1 MSPSRRSS
9 PWRHRVAVVVLGLVC
24 TLVAAGCS
32 HDSSAPNPAPAGTTL
47 TLSFLGDPGQPPDPD
62 VFYGTQGLL
71 LTTNIY
77 EGLLTY
83 QANTATPVIVAA
95 LATSWTQSPDH
106 LVFSLKLRQGV
117 KFHDGTPFDASAVK
131 ASFDRRLAVN
141 QGPAYMVQGVA
152 SVIAHD
158 PYDVT
163 ITLKEPDAGF
173 LDELASPYGP
183 KMMSP
188 TGLVANAGSDDA
200 QTYLMTHD
208 LGTGPYQLSQARV
221 GSAYQLTSFDGY
233 WGKRPYFTTVDLP
246 VLTDSSSEQL
256 QFNSGTLA
264 AVLHD
269 VPSSAVT
276 SYLNNPKF
284 TSYTLPTEV
293 AEYLYVNPHGELLSN
308 QDVRKALLQAI
319 DLQDLVD
326 NAFFGR
332 GSVARQIYPAN
343 INDPRYAAQNIAHD
357 PTVLSR
363 AVQAMPETARHVMI
377 GFDSSSPDSQ
387 QVANLM
393 IGQLAKAGVTATVQ
407 GFPTSQIFGWVG
419 NQTGA
424 PDMLV
429 NIGLPDAATPYFWEH
444 INFDPDG
451 GVNLLGCS
459 SPEATRLIAEG
470 KRTGS
475 PDTFSDAAEAA
486 QATGCWMNMV
496 DVSDFV
502 VAQPWLKGIEEGH
515 VVTYP
520 ATLSLNQLHL

>member
-1 MSPSRRSS
+1 MSPR
-9 PWRHRVAVVVLGLVC
+9 RHRMATGIVGLVVA
-24 TLVAAGCS
+24 LVSSACG
-32 HDSSAPNPAPAGTTL
+32 HDSSAPNPAPTDATL

-62 VFYGTQGLL
+62 VYYGTQGLL
-71 LTTNIY
+71 LTTNVY

-83 QANTATPVIVAA
+83 QADTATPVIVPS

-106 LVFSLKLRQGV
+106 TVFTLQLRQGV

-141 QGPAYMVQGVA
+141 SGPAYMVQGISAVRENN
-152 SVIAHD
+152 
-158 PYDVT
+158 PYEVT
-163 ITLKEPDAGF
+163 ITLNEPDAGF

-188 TGLVANAGSDDA
+188 TGLASNAGSDNA
-200 QTYLMTHD
+200 QSYLMTHD
-208 LGTGPYQLSQARV
+208 LGSGPYQLAEVRV
-221 GSAYQLTSFDGY
+221 GSAYQLKSFDDY
-233 WGKRPYFTTVDLP
+233 WGKRPYFTTVDIP
-246 VLTDSSSEQL
+246 VVTDSSAEQL

-264 AVLHD
+264 AILHD

-276 SYLNNPKF
+276 SYVSNPKF
-284 TSYTLPTEV
+284 ATYTLPTEV
-293 AEYLYVNPHGELLSN
+293 AEYLYVNPHGELLSS
-308 QDVRKALLQAI
+308 QDVRRALLQAV
-319 DLQDLVD
+319 DLKDLAD

-332 GSVARQIYPAN
+332 GTVAKQIYPAN
-343 INDPRYAAQNIAHD
+343 INDPRYAAQNITYD

-363 AVQAMPETARHVMI
+363 AVQAVPASARQVTI

-419 NQTGA
+419 NQNGA

-429 NIGLPDAATPYFWEH
+429 NLGLPDAATPYFWEH

-451 GVNLLGCS
+451 GSNLLGCS
-459 SPEATRLIAEG
+459 SPAATRLIAEG
-470 KRTGS
+470 KKTGS
-475 PDTFSDAAEAA
+475 ADTFSAAAQAA
-486 QATGCWMNMV
+486 QATGCWMNLV

-502 VAQPWLKGIEEGH
+502 VAQPWLKGIKAAH
-515 VVTYP
+515 IVTYP
-520 ATLSLNQLHL
+520 ATLTLNELHL

>member
-1 MSPSRRSS
+1 MSQARRTRSRTA
-9 PWRHRVAVVVLGLVC
+9 VLGALAVVL
-24 TLVAAGCS
+24 TLVAAGCGQN
-32 HDSSAPNPAPAGTTL
+32 SSAPNAAPTGTTL

-71 LTTNIY
+71 LTTNVY

-83 QANTATPVIVAA
+83 QANTATPTIVPS
-95 LATSWTQSPDH
+95 LATEWTKSPDNTSFT
-106 LVFSLKLRQGV
+106 LTLRQGV
-117 KFHDGTPFDASAVK
+117 TFHDGTTFDASAVK

-141 QGPAYMVQGVA
+141 QGPAYMVQGVDT
-152 SVIAHD
+152 VTTNN
-158 PYDVT
+158 PYEVT

-188 TGLVANAGSDDA
+188 TGLAANKGSDDA
-200 QTYLMTHD
+200 QSYLMTHD
-208 LGTGPYQLSQARV
+208 LGSGPYQLSQAQV
-221 GSAYQLTSFDGY
+221 GSAYQLKSFDGY
-233 WGKRPYFTTVDLP
+233 WGKKPYFTTVDLP
-246 VLTDSSSEQL
+246 VVTDSSAQQL
-256 QFNSGTLA
+256 QFNSGSLA
-264 AVLHD
+264 AILHD

-276 SYLNNPKF
+276 SYLNDPKYA
-284 TSYTLPTEV
+284 TYTLPTEV
-293 AEYLYVNPHGELLSN
+293 SEYLYVNPHGELLSN
-308 QDVRKALLQAI
+308 QDVRRALLQAI
-319 DLQDLVD
+319 DLKDLAD

-332 GSVARQIYPAN
+332 GAVAKQIYPAN
-343 INDPRYAAQNIAHD
+343 INDPGYAAQNIAYD
-357 PTVLSR
+357 PSVLTR
-363 AVQAMPETARHVMI
+363 AVGQLPESARRVTI

-393 IGQLAKAGVTATVQ
+393 IGQLAKAGLTATVQ

-429 NIGLPDAATPYFWEH
+429 NLGLPDAATPYFWEH

-475 PDTFSDAAEAA
+475 PETFSAAAEAA
-486 QATGCWMNMV
+486 QATGCWMNLV
-496 DVSDFV
+496 DVSDFM